1 MSAHRTSRAG
11 ARVRDGAR
19 ATLGLAAASLL
30 VVAVAWAQGSNPTP
44 ATPAAP
50 ATAATARRPSVKDS
64 PGYRP
69 AHDPESLAVV
79 LGRRTGSPLV
89 RQRFHGGARS
99 LDELGRRVCRALH
112 HQQRDSLLALCVADS
127 EFRDILWREFP
138 QSRPATGLEWQDGWR
153 ILGARL
159 RGGCGI
165 ALRDHGG
172 RFLEYVRFE
181 AIAPATRYRNFALH
195 DRVTLIARNEL
206 GQLERLDWIRSI
218 AERKGAFKIYS
229 VKD

>member
-1 MSAHRTSRAG
+1 MSARRRSRAS
-11 ARVRDGAR
+11 ARPGR
-19 ATLGLAAASLL
+19 ALRSALGLGAAGLL
-30 VVAVAWAQGSNPTP
+30 FVATVWAQGSAP
-44 ATPAAP
+44 APAAGV
-50 ATAATARRPSVKDS
+50 ARRVSVRDS

-69 AHDPESLAVV
+69 PHDPESLAVV
-79 LGRRTGSPLV
+79 LGRRSGVPLA

-138 QSRPATGLEWQDGWR
+138 QSRPATGLTWQDGWM

-159 RGGCGI
+159 NGGCGI
-165 ALRDHGG
+165 AVKDDGG
-172 RFLEYVRFE
+172 RYLEFVRFE
-181 AIAPATRYRNFALH
+181 AAAPATRYRNFTLH
-195 DRVTLIARNEL
+195 DGVTLVARNDL

-218 AERKGAFKIYS
+218 AERKGVFKIYS